1 MGRTA
6 GMRRFVSLNIKNGGY
21 VTILRVSRAV
31 FASATLLQSTA

>member
-1 MGRTA
+1 
-6 GMRRFVSLNIKNGGY
+6 MRRFVSLNIKNGGY